1 MNMNLEIFKS
11 FRHPSGIFKS
21 LNFVIFKSIF
31 FIFCSVSCFAQD
43 AFTAEQRAGW
53 LRKAEDSKPVLTET
67 VKKPVR
73 IVKSVANSKAFQ
85 GWEIVENGSVNDFYA
100 NSIRKQSGVV
110 LDFGEHLTGY
120 FTCSLSLHNSS
131 DSDAPVRLRFTFGE
145 TAAEISV
152 PFEPYTG
159 GLSRAWLQDEVVTVD
174 DVPNR
179 IAISRRVSFRYLK
192 IEVLAHS
199 SFDFKIDD
207 MSVRAQTSAAS
218 TPDPLA
224 ANTPSLIAAIDRVG
238 LATLKE
244 CMQTVYEDG
253 TKRDLRLW
261 IGDLYLEALANSY
274 SYKNHGLTKRC
285 LYLFAGLAAPSGL
298 LHCAVFDHPEP
309 HPQKGQ
315 HILDYALLYNST
327 LLDYLKNTSDRE
339 TVLDLWTVAVK
350 QVEIAKTYI
359 GDDMMYN
366 DKPIWIFFDWKDNFD
381 RTASLQGLLVKTFKD
396 TYELAK
402 LLGKEK
408 EISDLPDYIKR
419 LVKAARKNM
428 YDPKSGLALSGKSRQ
443 TSYLSQAWMT
453 LGGVFTDKEA
463 QRALKT
469 VLADTTAV
477 YPGSP
482 YATHFLIEAMLAC
495 GMKQE
500 AKDYMIAYWGD
511 MVRKGADTFWE
522 VYDPHND
529 FASPY
534 NFYPVNSYCH
544 AWSCT
549 PVYFIRKY
557 FLNN

>member
-1 MNMNLEIFKS
+1 MKYVFLS
-11 FRHPSGIFKS
+11 VA
-21 LNFVIFKSIF
+21 FVL
-31 FIFCSVSCFAQD
+31 CTVTCLAQD
-43 AFTAEQRAGW
+43 AFTSAQRAGW
-53 LRKAEDSKPVLTET
+53 LRKAEASKPVLTET

-85 GWEIVENGSVNDFYA
+85 GWEVVESGSINDFYA
-100 NSIRKQSGVV
+100 NSIRAQSGVV
-110 LDFGEHLTGY
+110 IDFGEHLTGY
-120 FTCSLSLHNSS
+120 FTCSLALHNSS

-145 TAAEISV
+145 TPAEIAV

-159 GLSRAWLQDEVVTVD
+159 GLSRAWLQDEVITVD
-174 DVPNR
+174 YVPYR
-179 IAISRRVSFRYLK
+179 IAIPRRVAFRYLK

-207 MSVRAQTSAAS
+207 MTVTAQTSAAS
-218 TPDPLA
+218 KPAPLA
-224 ANTPSLIAAIDRVG
+224 ASTPSLMAGIDRVG

-274 SYKNHGLTKRC
+274 SYKNHALTKRC
-285 LYLFAGLAAPSGL
+285 LYLFAGLAAQSGL
-298 LHCAVFDHPEP
+298 LHSAVFDRPEP
-309 HPQKGQ
+309 HPQTGQ
-315 HILDYALLYNST
+315 HILDYALLYNSA
-327 LLDYLKNTSDRE
+327 LLDYLKTTSDKE
-339 TVLDLWTVAVK
+339 TALDLWPVAVK

-359 GDDMMYN
+359 GEDMMYN
-366 DKPIWIFFDWKDNFD
+366 DKPIWIFFDWKDHFD
-381 RTASLQGLLVKTFKD
+381 RKASLQGLFVKTFKD
-396 TYELAK
+396 TYELAE

-408 EISDLPDYIKR
+408 EAAGLPDFIKR
-419 LVKAARKNM
+419 LVKAARSNM
-428 YDPKSGLALSGKSRQ
+428 YDPKSGLMLSGKDRQ

-453 LGGVFTDKEA
+453 LGGVFTTKEA
-463 QRALKT
+463 QRALKAA
-469 VLADTTAV
+469 LADPNAV

-495 GMKQE
+495 GMTQE
-500 AKDYMIAYWGD
+500 AKEYLTTYWGD

-557 FLNN
+557 PEIFQQ